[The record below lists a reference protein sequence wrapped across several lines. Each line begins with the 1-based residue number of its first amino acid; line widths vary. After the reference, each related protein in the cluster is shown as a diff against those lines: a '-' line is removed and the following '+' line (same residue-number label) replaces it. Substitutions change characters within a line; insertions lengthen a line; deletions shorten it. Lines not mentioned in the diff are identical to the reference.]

1 MSEIMQGIYRQEG
14 QPDRPVCIQ
23 VDADGRMVVA
33 GGVGGGSVDALTD
46 TQLRATAVPISG
58 TVTAQTG
65 LSQPLTD
72 AQLRA
77 TAVPISGTVTAQT
90 GLSQPLTD
98 AQLRAAAVP
107 IQASWPR
114 GLMSISSSWAAG
126 SVEGV
131 AGADAPGVGV
141 VMVCS
146 LWFR

>member
-46 TQLRATAVPISG
+46 T
-58 TVTAQTG
+58 
-65 LSQPLTD
+65 
-72 AQLRA
+72 QLRA